1 MSQLK
6 IEQQKELCI
15 TTLGGDSLHEV
26 TSNANAL
33 LNKASRETIISAL
46 QKIEGIKGKV
56 YAAVSIVGAT
66 PPAYAG
72 IPESLLS
79 SYATIEEVAV
89 WYDQVIKTSFANG
102 TKYQPLPS
110 HDEAWQTFARVRTEL
125 TGKRF
130 DAERWLYTLR
140 DKPDM
145 SNDEIILAARWGFWG
160 DLTITIK
167 RRLFNLLPSA
177 TRLAIRSANLGTTR
191 AMQAVEDFYNNPAT
205 ITR

>member
-6 IEQQKELCI
+6 IEQQKEQCRA
-15 TTLGGDSLHEV
+15 TLGGETLHEV

-33 LNKASRETIISAL
+33 LNKASRETIITAI

-56 YAAVSIVGAT
+56 YAAITIVGAN
-66 PPAYAG
+66 PPAFAG
-72 IPESLLS
+72 IPDTLLS
-79 SYATIEEVAV
+79 ATATIEEVAV

-110 HDEAWQTFARVRTEL
+110 HDEAWQTFYRVRTEL
-125 TGKRF
+125 TAKRF
-130 DAERWLYTLR
+130 AAEQWLYTLR
-140 DKPDM
+140 DKPEM
-145 SNDEIILAARWGFWG
+145 SNDEITLAARWGFWG

-191 AMQAVEDFYNNPAT
+191 AMQSVEDFYNNPAT
-205 ITR
+205 TV